1 LAAAAAS
8 TDADGEKDPK
18 AFVLKGAT
26 TGGIPGV
33 KPPRPEDLP
42 PEEQFQVAPTPNPDL
57 YGEFTDEDRQVAR
70 QRMEEVTSSSS
81 SPSAVFDQDD
91 NALDWFQ
98 KKTVEGFRYWAG
110 FTQYKIKFD
119 DGSKT
124 TYERQPLTKYQSDEL
139 LDLSAEIQGMREID
153 SDRAL
158 SVTEVRK
165 RQKALDKLKA
175 AYYMKNVKTGK
186 MMTPEELSHVAD
198 STIIDSILEA
208 CFAITVAKW
217 AEGKK

>member
-1 LAAAAAS
+1 MT
-8 TDADGEKDPK
+8 TDDEIKDPK
-18 AFVLKGAT
+18 AFVQKGAT

-33 KPPRPEDLP
+33 KPPNPEDLP
-42 PEEQFQVAPTPNPDL
+42 PEERFQLESNPEL

-70 QRMEEVTSSSS
+70 ERMETVTGTSQ
-81 SPSAVFDQDD
+81 VFDED

-98 KKTVEGFRYWAG
+98 RKTVEGFRYWAG

-139 LDLSAEIQGMREID
+139 LDLSAEIQGMHEMD
-153 SDRAL
+153 TDKVL
-158 SVTEVRK
+158 SVTDVRK

-175 AYYMKNVKTGK
+175 AYYMKNIKTGK
-186 MMTPEELSHVAD
+186 MMTPDELKHVAD

>member
-1 LAAAAAS
+1 LS
-8 TDADGEKDPK
+8 DETPKDPK

-26 TGGIPGV
+26 SGGIPGV
-33 KPPRPEDLP
+33 SPPNPEDLP
-42 PEEQFQVAPTPNPDL
+42 PEEQFQVSSNPEL

-70 QRMEEVTSSSS
+70 QQMEAVTSTGGQ
-81 SPSAVFDQDD
+81 VFDEDS

-139 LDLSAEIQGMREID
+139 LDLSAEIQGMRDLEND
-153 SDRAL
+153 KVL

-165 RQKALDKLKA
+165 RQKTLDKLKA

-186 MMTPEELSHVAD
+186 MMTPEELRHVAD

>member
-1 LAAAAAS
+1 LTGTTG
-8 TDADGEKDPK
+8 TDENKDPK

-42 PEEQFQVAPTPNPDL
+42 PEEQFQVTSNSNADL

-70 QRMEEVTSSSS
+70 QRMEEVTSSPTST
-81 SPSAVFDQDD
+81 VFDQDD

-119 DGSKT
+119 DGSKVI
-124 TYERQPLTKYQSDEL
+124 YERQPLTKYQSDEL

-153 SDRAL
+153 SDKIL

-165 RQKALDKLKA
+165 RQKTLDKLKA

-186 MMTPEELSHVAD
+186 MMTSEELSHVAD

-208 CFAITVAKW
+208 CLAITVAKW

>member
-1 LAAAAAS
+1 MS
-8 TDADGEKDPK
+8 EEGKPDNPK
-18 AFVLKGAT
+18 EFKLKGAT

-33 KPPRPEDLP
+33 KPPNPEDLP
-42 PEEQFQVAPTPNPDL
+42 PEEQFQVSNSEL

-70 QRMEEVTSSSS
+70 ERMEAVTSSGQ
-81 SPSAVFDQDD
+81 VFDEDS

-153 SDRAL
+153 SDKVL
-158 SVTEVRK
+158 SVTQVRK

-186 MMTPEELSHVAD
+186 MMTPSELKHVAD

>member
-1 LAAAAAS
+1 M
-8 TDADGEKDPK
+8 TADEEAKDPK

-26 TGGIPGV
+26 SGGIPGV

-42 PEEQFQVAPTPNPDL
+42 PEERFQLESNPEL
-57 YGEFTDEDRQVAR
+57 YGEFSDEDRQVAR
-70 QRMEEVTSSSS
+70 ERMETVT
-81 SPSAVFDQDD
+81 AQVFDEDS

-119 DGSKT
+119 DGSKQI
-124 TYERQPLTKYQSDEL
+124 YERQPLTKYQSDEL
-139 LDLSAEIQGMREID
+139 LDLSAEIQGMRDLEND
-153 SDRAL
+153 KVL

-165 RQKALDKLKA
+165 RQKSLDKLKA

-186 MMTPEELSHVAD
+186 MMTPEELKHVAD

>member
-1 LAAAAAS
+1 LS
-8 TDADGEKDPK
+8 DDENKVPDPK
-18 AFVLKGAT
+18 EFQLKGAT
-26 TGGIPGV
+26 SGGIPGV
-33 KPPRPEDLP
+33 SPPTAAQLP
-42 PEEQFQVAPTPNPDL
+42 PEERFQANSGLD
-57 YGEFTDEDRQVAR
+57 GEFTDEDRQIAR
-70 QRMEEVTSSSS
+70 QRMETVTGTGGT
-81 SPSAVFDQDD
+81 AQVFDEET

-98 KKTVEGFRYWAG
+98 KKTVEGFRYWAQ
-110 FTQYKIKFD
+110 FLQYKIKFD
-119 DGSKT
+119 DGSKQ

-139 LDLSAEIQGMREID
+139 LDLAAEIQGMQD
-153 SDRAL
+153 MNTGKAL
-158 SVTEVRK
+158 SITQVRK

-186 MMTPEELSHVAD
+186 MMTPDELYHVAD

>member
-1 LAAAAAS
+1 MTANEE
-8 TDADGEKDPK
+8 GKDPK

-26 TGGIPGV
+26 SGGIPGV
-33 KPPRPEDLP
+33 KPPNPEDLP
-42 PEEQFQVAPTPNPDL
+42 PEERFQLEPNPEL
-57 YGEFTDEDRQVAR
+57 YGEFSDEDRQVAR
-70 QRMEEVTSSSS
+70 ERMETVTSTGQ
-81 SPSAVFDQDD
+81 VFDEDS

-139 LDLSAEIQGMREID
+139 LDLSAEIQGMRDLEND
-153 SDRAL
+153 KVL

-165 RQKALDKLKA
+165 RQKSLDKLKA

-186 MMTPEELSHVAD
+186 MMTPNELKHVAD

>member
-1 LAAAAAS
+1 LT
-8 TDADGEKDPK
+8 TDEEKDPK

-26 TGGIPGV
+26 SGGIPGV
-33 KPPRPEDLP
+33 KPATAGQLP
-42 PEEQFQVAPTPNPDL
+42 PEESFQAEADPNPHPEL

-70 QRMEEVTSSSS
+70 QTMEAVTGTGT
-81 SPSAVFDQDD
+81 PQIFDEE
-91 NALDWFQ
+91 NAYDWFQ

-119 DGSKT
+119 DGSKVI
-124 TYERQPLTKYQSDEL
+124 YERQPLTKHQSDEL
-139 LDLSAEIQGMREID
+139 LDLSAEIQGMRDID
-153 SDRAL
+153 NDKPL
-158 SVTEVRK
+158 SVTDVRK
-165 RQKALDKLKA
+165 RQKTLDKLKA
-175 AYYMKNVKTGK
+175 AYYMKNVRTGK
-186 MMTPEELSHVAD
+186 MMTPDELDHVAD

>member
-1 LAAAAAS
+1 LSS
-8 TDADGEKDPK
+8 TDADENKDPK
-18 AFVLKGAT
+18 AFVLRGAT

-42 PEEQFQVAPTPNPDL
+42 PEEQFQVASNADL

-70 QRMEEVTSSSS
+70 QRMEEVTSST
-81 SPSAVFDQDD
+81 SAVFDEDD

-119 DGSKT
+119 DGSKA

>member
-1 LAAAAAS
+1 LS
-8 TDADGEKDPK
+8 DETPKDPK

-26 TGGIPGV
+26 SGGIPGV
-33 KPPRPEDLP
+33 SPPNPEDLP
-42 PEEQFQVAPTPNPDL
+42 PEEQFQVSSNPEL

-70 QRMEEVTSSSS
+70 QQMEAVTSTGGQ
-81 SPSAVFDQDD
+81 VFDEDS

-139 LDLSAEIQGMREID
+139 LDLSAEIQGMRDLEND
-153 SDRAL
+153 KVL

-165 RQKALDKLKA
+165 RQKTLDKLKA

-186 MMTPEELSHVAD
+186 MMTPEELKHVAD

>member
-1 LAAAAAS
+1 MS
-8 TDADGEKDPK
+8 DEENKDPK
-18 AFVLKGAT
+18 AFQLKGAT

-42 PEEQFQVAPTPNPDL
+42 PEERFQLEPSNSNPEL
-57 YGEFTDEDRQVAR
+57 YGEFTDDDRQIAR
-70 QRMEEVTSSSS
+70 QTMERVTFSSSS
-81 SPSAVFDQDD
+81 SSTDPQVFDEDD

-98 KKTVEGFRYWAG
+98 KKTVEGFRYWAQY
-110 FTQYKIKFD
+110 TQYKIKFD
-119 DGSKT
+119 DGSKVI
-124 TYERQPLTKYQSDEL
+124 YERQPLTKYQSDEL

-153 SDRAL
+153 SDKIL

>member
-1 LAAAAAS
+1 MS
-8 TDADGEKDPK
+8 EEIKDPK
-18 AFVLKGAT
+18 AFQLKGAT
-26 TGGIPGV
+26 SGGIPGV
-33 KPPRPEDLP
+33 KPPAPEDLP
-42 PEEQFQVAPTPNPDL
+42 PEEQFQLSNNPEL
-57 YGEFTDEDRQVAR
+57 YGEFSDEDRQVAR
-70 QRMEEVTSSSS
+70 QQMEAVTGTQ
-81 SPSAVFDQDD
+81 VFDEET

-110 FTQYKIKFD
+110 FLQYKIKFD
-119 DGSKT
+119 DGSKV

-139 LDLSAEIQGMREID
+139 LDLSAEIQGMREMD
-153 SDRAL
+153 SDKVL
-158 SVTEVRK
+158 SVTAVRK
-165 RQKALDKLKA
+165 KQKALDKLKA

-186 MMTPEELSHVAD
+186 MMTPDELKHVAD

>member
-1 LAAAAAS
+1 MS
-8 TDADGEKDPK
+8 DETPKDPK

-26 TGGIPGV
+26 SGGIPGV
-33 KPPRPEDLP
+33 SPPNPEDLP
-42 PEEQFQVAPTPNPDL
+42 PEEQFQVSSNPEL
-57 YGEFTDEDRQVAR
+57 YGEFSDEDRQVAR
-70 QRMEEVTSSSS
+70 QQMESVTGTG
-81 SPSAVFDQDD
+81 AVFDEDS

-139 LDLSAEIQGMREID
+139 LDLSAEIQGMRDLEND
-153 SDRAL
+153 KVL

-165 RQKALDKLKA
+165 RQKSLDKLKA

-186 MMTPEELSHVAD
+186 MMTPEELKHVAD

>member
-1 LAAAAAS
+1 M
-8 TDADGEKDPK
+8 TADEEGKDPK

-26 TGGIPGV
+26 SSGIPGV
-33 KPPRPEDLP
+33 KPPNPEDLP
-42 PEEQFQVAPTPNPDL
+42 PEERFQLEPSNPEL

-70 QRMEEVTSSSS
+70 ERMETVTSTGQ
-81 SPSAVFDQDD
+81 VFDEDS

-139 LDLSAEIQGMREID
+139 LDLSAEIQGMHDLEND
-153 SDRAL
+153 KVL

-165 RQKALDKLKA
+165 RQKSLDKLKA

-186 MMTPEELSHVAD
+186 MMTPNELKHVAD

>member
-1 LAAAAAS
+1 LS
-8 TDADGEKDPK
+8 DETPK
-18 AFVLKGAT
+18 
-26 TGGIPGV
+26 GIPGV
-33 KPPRPEDLP
+33 KPARPEDLP
-42 PEEQFQVAPTPNPDL
+42 PEEQFQVSSNPEL
-57 YGEFTDEDRQVAR
+57 YGEFSDEDRQVAR
-70 QRMEEVTSSSS
+70 ERMETVTSTGQ
-81 SPSAVFDQDD
+81 VFDED

-119 DGSKT
+119 DGSKQI
-124 TYERQPLTKYQSDEL
+124 YERQPLTKYQSDEL
-139 LDLSAEIQGMREID
+139 LDLSAEIQGMRDLEND
-153 SDRAL
+153 KVL

-165 RQKALDKLKA
+165 RQKSLDKLKA
-175 AYYMKNVKTGK
+175 VYYMKNVKTGK
-186 MMTPEELSHVAD
+186 MMTPDELKHVAD

>member
-1 LAAAAAS
+1 MS
-8 TDADGEKDPK
+8 DEENKDPK
-18 AFVLKGAT
+18 AFQLKGAT

-42 PEEQFQVAPTPNPDL
+42 PEERFQLEPSNPDL
-57 YGEFTDEDRQVAR
+57 YGEFTDDDRQIAR
-70 QRMEEVTSSSS
+70 QTMERVTSSSS
-81 SPSAVFDQDD
+81 SSSTDPQVFDEE

-98 KKTVEGFRYWAG
+98 KKTVEGFRYWAQY
-110 FTQYKIKFD
+110 TQYKIKFD

-139 LDLSAEIQGMREID
+139 LDLSAEIQGMREMD
-153 SDRAL
+153 SDKVL

>member
-1 LAAAAAS
+1 MESVTS
-8 TDADGEKDPK
+8 TG
-18 AFVLKGAT
+18 
-26 TGGIPGV
+26 
-33 KPPRPEDLP
+33 
-42 PEEQFQVAPTPNPDL
+42 QV
-57 YGEFTDEDRQVAR
+57 FDED
-70 QRMEEVTSSSS
+70 S
-81 SPSAVFDQDD
+81 

-139 LDLSAEIQGMREID
+139 LDLSAEIQGMHDLEND
-153 SDRAL
+153 KVL
-158 SVTEVRK
+158 SVTAVRK

-175 AYYMKNVKTGK
+175 AYYMKNMKTGK
-186 MMTPEELSHVAD
+186 MMTPDELKHVAD

>member
-1 LAAAAAS
+1 LS
-8 TDADGEKDPK
+8 DETPK
-18 AFVLKGAT
+18 
-26 TGGIPGV
+26 GIPGV
-33 KPPRPEDLP
+33 KPARPEDLP
-42 PEEQFQVAPTPNPDL
+42 PEEQFQVSSNPEL
-57 YGEFTDEDRQVAR
+57 YGEFSDEDRQVAR
-70 QRMEEVTSSSS
+70 ERMETVTSTGQ
-81 SPSAVFDQDD
+81 VFDED

-119 DGSKT
+119 DGSKQI
-124 TYERQPLTKYQSDEL
+124 YERQPLTKYQSDEL
-139 LDLSAEIQGMREID
+139 LDLSAEIQGMRAMD
-153 SDRAL
+153 SDKVL

-165 RQKALDKLKA
+165 KQKALDKLKA
-175 AYYMKNVKTGK
+175 VYYMKNVKTGK
-186 MMTPEELSHVAD
+186 MMTPEELKHVAD

>member
-1 LAAAAAS
+1 LS
-8 TDADGEKDPK
+8 DETPK
-18 AFVLKGAT
+18 
-26 TGGIPGV
+26 GIPGV
-33 KPPRPEDLP
+33 KPARPEDLP
-42 PEEQFQVAPTPNPDL
+42 PEEQFQVSSNPEL
-57 YGEFTDEDRQVAR
+57 YGEFSDEDRQVAR
-70 QRMEEVTSSSS
+70 ERMETVTSTGQ
-81 SPSAVFDQDD
+81 VFDED

-119 DGSKT
+119 DGSKQI
-124 TYERQPLTKYQSDEL
+124 YERQPLTKYQSDEL
-139 LDLSAEIQGMREID
+139 LDLSAEIQGMRAMD
-153 SDRAL
+153 SDKVL

-165 RQKALDKLKA
+165 KQKALDKLKA
-175 AYYMKNVKTGK
+175 VYYMKNVKTGK
-186 MMTPEELSHVAD
+186 MMTPDELKHVAD

>member
-1 LAAAAAS
+1 MRTATPL
-8 TDADGEKDPK
+8 TGFKRRPLR
-18 AFVLKGAT
+18 VLG
-26 TGGIPGV
+26 
-33 KPPRPEDLP
+33 
-42 PEEQFQVAPTPNPDL
+42 
-57 YGEFTDEDRQVAR
+57 
-70 QRMEEVTSSSS
+70 
-81 SPSAVFDQDD
+81 
-91 NALDWFQ
+91 
-98 KKTVEGFRYWAG
+98 YWAG

-139 LDLSAEIQGMREID
+139 LDLSAEIQGMRDLEND
-153 SDRAL
+153 KVL

-165 RQKALDKLKA
+165 RQKSLDKLKA
-175 AYYMKNVKTGK
+175 AYYMKNMKTGK
-186 MMTPEELSHVAD
+186 MMTPDELKHVAD

>member
-1 LAAAAAS
+1 L
-8 TDADGEKDPK
+8 TDEEVKDPK

-33 KPPRPEDLP
+33 KPPNPEDLP
-42 PEEQFQVAPTPNPDL
+42 PEERFQLEPSNPEL

-70 QRMEEVTSSSS
+70 QTMETVTGTG
-81 SPSAVFDQDD
+81 AVFDED

-119 DGSKT
+119 DGSKQI
-124 TYERQPLTKYQSDEL
+124 YERQPLTKYQSDEL
-139 LDLSAEIQGMREID
+139 LDLSAEIQGMRDMETD
-153 SDRAL
+153 KVL
-158 SVTEVRK
+158 SVTVVRK
-165 RQKALDKLKA
+165 KQKALDKLKA
-175 AYYMKNVKTGK
+175 AYYMKNMKTGK
-186 MMTPEELSHVAD
+186 MMTPDELRHVAD

>member
-1 LAAAAAS
+1 LTSAANE
-8 TDADGEKDPK
+8 GEDKDPK

-33 KPPRPEDLP
+33 KAPRPEDLP
-42 PEEQFQVAPTPNPDL
+42 PEEQFQVSNSSPEL
-57 YGEFTDEDRQVAR
+57 YGEFTDDDRQVAR
-70 QRMEEVTSSSS
+70 QTMERVTST
-81 SPSAVFDQDD
+81 SAVFDEDD

-98 KKTVEGFRYWAG
+98 KKTVEGFRYWAQ
-110 FTQYKIKFD
+110 FLQYKIKFD
-119 DGSKT
+119 DGSKA

-153 SDRAL
+153 SDKVL

-186 MMTPEELSHVAD
+186 MMTPDELSHVAD

>member
-1 LAAAAAS
+1 L
-8 TDADGEKDPK
+8 TDETPK
-18 AFVLKGAT
+18 GT
-26 TGGIPGV
+26 GIPGV
-33 KPPRPEDLP
+33 KPARPEDLP
-42 PEEQFQVAPTPNPDL
+42 PEEQFQVSSNPEL
-57 YGEFTDEDRQVAR
+57 YGEFSDEDRQVAR
-70 QRMEEVTSSSS
+70 AQMEAVTSTGGQ
-81 SPSAVFDQDD
+81 VFDEDS

-139 LDLSAEIQGMREID
+139 LDLSAEIQGMRDLEND
-153 SDRAL
+153 KVL

-165 RQKALDKLKA
+165 RQKSLDKLKA

-186 MMTPEELSHVAD
+186 MMTPDELKHVAD

>member
-1 LAAAAAS
+1 M
-8 TDADGEKDPK
+8 TEEPKDPK
-18 AFVLKGAT
+18 AFVQKGAT

-42 PEEQFQVAPTPNPDL
+42 PEERFQLENNPEL

-70 QRMEEVTSSSS
+70 QQMEAVTGTGTSQ
-81 SPSAVFDQDD
+81 VFDED

-110 FTQYKIKFD
+110 YTQYKIKFD
-119 DGSKT
+119 DGSKQI
-124 TYERQPLTKYQSDEL
+124 YERQPLTKYQSDEL
-139 LDLSAEIQGMREID
+139 LDLSAEIQGMREMD
-153 SDRAL
+153 TDKVL
-158 SVTEVRK
+158 SVTDVRK

-186 MMTPEELSHVAD
+186 MMTPDELKHVAD

>member
-1 LAAAAAS
+1 LS
-8 TDADGEKDPK
+8 TTDEEKDPK

-33 KPPRPEDLP
+33 KPPRAEDLP
-42 PEEQFQVAPTPNPDL
+42 PEERFQLEPSNPEL
-57 YGEFTDEDRQVAR
+57 YGEFTDDDRQIAR
-70 QRMEEVTSSSS
+70 QTMERVTSSSS
-81 SPSAVFDQDD
+81 TDPQVFDEE

-98 KKTVEGFRYWAG
+98 KKTVEGFRYWAQY
-110 FTQYKIKFD
+110 TQYKIKFD

-139 LDLSAEIQGMREID
+139 LDLSAEIQGMREMD
-153 SDRAL
+153 SDKVL

>member
-1 LAAAAAS
+1 MSSLS
-8 TDADGEKDPK
+8 SDEQQKDPK

-42 PEEQFQVAPTPNPDL
+42 PEEQFQISSNSDL

-70 QRMEEVTSSSS
+70 QRMEAVTSSSS
-81 SPSAVFDQDD
+81 SSSTVFDQDD

-119 DGSKT
+119 DGSKA

-153 SDRAL
+153 SDKIL

-165 RQKALDKLKA
+165 RQKTLDKLKA
-175 AYYMKNVKTGK
+175 AYYMKNVQTGK

-208 CFAITVAKW
+208 CLAITVAKW